1 MDNQQSILIQAV
13 HQRNVL
19 SAYRDRKYEALI
31 NQLNTQAGQ
40 IIKEDLGSQFVR
52 NCGRDLA
59 GEVVRNFFDT
69 SDYYIT
75 VDQLATRILKFTY
88 EDEYDPLK
96 DNGSSSSI
104 RQTVY
109 NYNDISSSTLD
120 SITEDLDAHQEQLFT
135 QDRATDSLDMKGKK
149 AYREQQRDE
158 SGDLFDELSG
168 KKETKRTIIRNGKEV
183 PVSDLQ
189 ADHVQAR
196 EAARYNAKYVTDKG
210 VEQLRVF
217 WNSADNMQMM
227 HASANTSKGDVR
239 VCQVNGKIEYK
250 NTKDKTYD
258 PSTDITH
265 KATPEQLAQ
274 ATITQW
280 EKGDIDSPKVQ
291 KLIEQG
297 YLVRNEDGSVHVPK
311 SVRTKLESNIRH
323 SQNVES
329 QTILKNTRYGAVGKD
344 ALNQTKASM
353 GRILSGQIIYYAAP
367 PLVFEVKC
375 ILRDKHI
382 TLDDAL
388 QRIKD
393 AGRRIGNYIVSKLGD
408 IFKNVVF
415 NSLKKFIKTFMDIL
429 INLVK
434 ATVKKMLRLAKNLL
448 MAVVDS
454 AKIIA
459 TPGTS
464 PAQKA
469 DSVFTLFGITITNFV
484 IEILFELLEDGL
496 HIPEFLLMPLQILAS
511 VVCSNLVML
520 VLQKADLFDVR
531 FGFKRKAVQDLFAN
545 ERAAY
550 EQEMMIAT
558 SFVDDSVEQMILQA
572 QSDCRNIYKQLQTI
586 RVEEESVRESLQ
598 VLDRMFGMN
607 IDFDDEWKK
616 FVGQYD
622 IPVVV

>member
-1 MDNQQSILIQAV
+1 MYS
-13 HQRNVL
+13 H
-19 SAYRDRKYEALI
+19 
-31 NQLNTQAGQ
+31 
-40 IIKEDLGSQFVR
+40 
-52 NCGRDLA
+52 
-59 GEVVRNFFDT
+59 
-69 SDYYIT
+69 
-75 VDQLATRILKFTY
+75 
-88 EDEYDPLK
+88 
-96 DNGSSSSI
+96 
-104 RQTVY
+104 
-109 NYNDISSSTLD
+109 
-120 SITEDLDAHQEQLFT
+120 
-135 QDRATDSLDMKGKK
+135 
-149 AYREQQRDE
+149 
-158 SGDLFDELSG
+158 
-168 KKETKRTIIRNGKEV
+168 
-183 PVSDLQ
+183 
-189 ADHVQAR
+189 
-196 EAARYNAKYVTDKG
+196 
-210 VEQLRVF
+210 
-217 WNSADNMQMM
+217 
-227 HASANTSKGDVR
+227 
-239 VCQVNGKIEYK
+239 
-250 NTKDKTYD
+250 
-258 PSTDITH
+258 
-265 KATPEQLAQ
+265 
-274 ATITQW
+274 
-280 EKGDIDSPKVQ
+280 
-291 KLIEQG
+291 
-297 YLVRNEDGSVHVPK
+297 K

-393 AGRRIGNYIVSKLGD
+393 AGKRIGNYVVSKLGD
-408 IFKNVVF
+408 IFKNIIF

-496 HIPEFLLMPLQILAS
+496 HIPEFLLMPLQILTS

-520 VLQKADLFDVR
+520 VLQKADIFDVR

-545 ERAAY
+545 ERSAY
-550 EQEMMIAT
+550 EQEMLLASSYVDT
-558 SFVDDSVEQMILQA
+558 SVQQLIQKAETDCKIIYFRLQSI
-572 QSDCRNIYKQLQTI
+572 QI
-586 RVEEESVRESLQ
+586 EEESVRESLQ
-598 VLDRMFGMN
+598 QINKLFGMN
-607 IDFDDEWKK
+607 IDFDDEWQN
-616 FVGQYD
+616 FVGQYEFLTFD
-622 IPVVV
+622 